1 MKIKVKAVKTGKQIK
16 TVSGKS
22 GYFARITNRQ
32 TITTRDLAEN
42 ISAIST
48 LSTIDTVAVIEAFLM
63 LVPEHLSRG
72 YIVDLDGFGKFT
84 VAAKSKL
91 EMEESKVSIR
101 SVTALK
107 PIFRPSKLF
116 KERVGKGLLKGT
128 I

>member
-72 YIVDLDGFGKFT
+72 CIVDLDGFGKFT

-91 EMEESKVSIR
+91 EQESKNVSLQ
-101 SVTALK
+101 SVTSLK
-107 PIFRPSKLF
+107 PLFRPSKLF
-116 KERVGKGLLKGT
+116 KERVGKGLLKGS